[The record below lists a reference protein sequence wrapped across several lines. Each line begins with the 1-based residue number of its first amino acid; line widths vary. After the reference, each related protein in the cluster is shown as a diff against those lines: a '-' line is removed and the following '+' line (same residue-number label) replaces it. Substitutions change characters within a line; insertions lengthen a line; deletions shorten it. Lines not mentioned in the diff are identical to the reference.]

1 MEKETE
7 KMEKEELLIKTLMEL
22 EDLAEKK
29 TKIYSRLLTDATLA
43 KDMETFAARHEK
55 RKETLEKL
63 LYGEAQKSKKQK
75 GRYETNEEESG
86 K

>member
-1 MEKETE
+1 MDEKTNVI
-7 KMEKEELLIKTLMEL
+7 EKEEALLKALMQL

-43 KDMETFAARHEK
+43 KDMEAFALRHEK

-63 LYGEAQKSKKQK
+63 LYGESKKSKKQK
-75 GRYETNEEESG
+75 GRYAANGEESEE
-86 K
+86 

>member
-1 MEKETE
+1 MEKETSVV
-7 KMEKEELLIKTLMEL
+7 EKEEELLKTLMSL

-43 KDMETFAARHEK
+43 KDMETFAARHGK

-63 LYGEAQKSKKQK
+63 LYGETKKSKKQK
-75 GRYETNEEESG
+75 GRYETNGGESE